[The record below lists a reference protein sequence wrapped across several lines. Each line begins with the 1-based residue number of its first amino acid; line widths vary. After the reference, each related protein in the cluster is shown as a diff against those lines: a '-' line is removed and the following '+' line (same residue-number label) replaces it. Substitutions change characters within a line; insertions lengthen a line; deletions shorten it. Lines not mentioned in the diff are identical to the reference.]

1 MAGRHA
7 AQASDLL
14 SKALRFI
21 RYLLRYKFG
30 VSAIA
35 AGIAVTVYT
44 RLLVPVFINII
55 TVDITSKA
63 SLGTILFYSLAIIG
77 VTAISGVGQFAY
89 SYLTQTTGNKVV
101 YDIRHDLF
109 TSIQSK
115 SFSFYDQNQVGD
127 LIARATG
134 DVEAVRRFVT
144 QSMGQ
149 LLFTIALMVGVVIEL
164 VSLNPLLL
172 LPGVGLMP
180 LVVLTGYLFD
190 RQQSPNWRQV
200 RDQYAV
206 MNTVLEENLTG
217 MRVVRAFT
225 REDYEMEKFDAINRK
240 YYNTNIAVA
249 KTRAFFIPLMPFL
262 IGLNIAVLFYFG
274 GLFVMRGQVSL
285 GDLVEAYS
293 ILVIITPN
301 ARFLGLTLS
310 QALNASWGLERIFT
324 TIDTTPDIR
333 DSPNAVEIKDAR
345 GEIAFED
352 VSFSYEKGKPL
363 LKDVNVAVHAGETI
377 AIVGKT
383 GSGKTTFANLIPRF
397 YDATSG
403 RVTIDGVDV
412 KEVKLQSLRRLVGT
426 VSQETFLFSRSIRDN
441 IAFGVRN
448 ASLEDIV
455 RCAKVAHADEF
466 IRSFPKGYDTI
477 VGERG
482 NTLSGG
488 QKQRIAIARALLF
501 NPRILIFDDSTSSVD
516 VETEYEI
523 QEAMRTMVANR
534 TTLLITQRLSTVRL
548 ADRIAVFDGGELV
561 EFGTH
566 DELIGKKGVYTS
578 IFEAQFASTSQTVR
592 SGA

>member
-1 MAGRHA
+1 M
-7 AQASDLL
+7 

-21 RYLLRYKFG
+21 RYLLRYKLG

-44 RLLVPVFINII
+44 RLLVPAFINII
-55 TVDITSKA
+55 TVDITSRA

-77 VTAISGVGQFAY
+77 VTAVSGVGQFVY
-89 SYLTQTTGNKVV
+89 SYLTQTTGNKMV

-149 LLFTIALMVGVVIEL
+149 LLFTIALMIGVVIEL

-180 LVVLTGYLFD
+180 IVALTGYLFD
-190 RQQSPNWRQV
+190 RQQSPNWKQV

-225 REDYEMEKFDAINRK
+225 REDYEMKKFDEINRK
-240 YYNTNIAVA
+240 YYNTNMAVA
-249 KTRAFFIPLMPFL
+249 KTRAYFIPLMPFL

-274 GLFVMRGQVSL
+274 GIFVMRGQVSL

-324 TIDTTPDIR
+324 TIDTTPEIR
-333 DSPNAVEIKDAR
+333 DSPDSIVMKDAR
-345 GEIAFED
+345 GEIAFEN
-352 VSFSYEKGKPL
+352 VSFSYEQGKPL
-363 LKDVNVAVHAGETI
+363 LKSVNVTIQAGETI

-403 RVTIDGVDV
+403 KVTIDGVDV
-412 KEVKLQSLRRLVGT
+412 KEIKLQSLRRLVGT
-426 VSQETFLFSRSIRDN
+426 VSQETFLFSRSVRDN
-441 IAFGVRN
+441 IAFGVRG
-448 ASLEDIV
+448 ASLDDIV

-466 IRSFPKGYDTI
+466 IRTFPKGYDTI

-482 NTLSGG
+482 STLSGG

-534 TTLLITQRLSTVRL
+534 TTLLITQRLSTIRL
-548 ADRIAVFDGGELV
+548 ADKIAVFDAGELV

-566 DELIGKKGVYTS
+566 DDLIGKRGVYTQ
-578 IFEAQFASTSQTVR
+578 IFEAQFASTSQTIR

>member
-1 MAGRHA
+1 
-7 AQASDLL
+7 L

-21 RYLLRYKFG
+21 RYLLRYKLG
-30 VSAIA
+30 VAAIA

-55 TVDITSKA
+55 TVDITSRA
-63 SLGTILFYSLAIIG
+63 SLGTILIYSLAIIG
-77 VTAISGVGQFAY
+77 VTAISGVGQFTY
-89 SYLTQTTGNKVV
+89 SYLTQTTGNKVI
-101 YDIRHDLF
+101 YDIRQDLF
-109 TSIQSK
+109 RSMQSK
-115 SFSFYDQNQVGD
+115 SFSFYDKNQVGD

-149 LLFTIALMVGVVIEL
+149 LLFTAALMVGVVIEL
-164 VSLNPLLL
+164 VELNPLLL
-172 LPGVGLMP
+172 LPGIGLMP

-190 RQQSPNWRQV
+190 RQQSPNWKQV

-206 MNTVLEENLTG
+206 MNTVIEENLTG

-225 REDYEMEKFDAINRK
+225 REDYEVKKFDAINRK
-240 YYNTNIAVA
+240 YYDTNIAVA
-249 KTRAFFIPLMPFL
+249 KTRAFFIPFMPLL

-274 GLFVMRGQVSL
+274 GIFVMRGLVSI

-310 QALNASWGLERIFT
+310 QALNASWGLDRIFT
-324 TIDTTPDIR
+324 TIDTASEIR
-333 DSPNAVEIKDAR
+333 DSPDAVEMRDVK
-345 GEIAFED
+345 GEIVFEN
-352 VSFSYEKGKPL
+352 VSFEYEKGKPL
-363 LKDVNVAVHAGETI
+363 LKDVSITIHAGETV

-383 GSGKTTFANLIPRF
+383 GSGKSTFVNLIPRF

-403 RVTIDGVDV
+403 SVMIEGVDV
-412 KEVKLQSLRRLVGT
+412 KKIKIQSLRRLIGI

-441 IAFGVRN
+441 IAFGMRN
-448 ASLEDIV
+448 ATVDDVV
-455 RCAKVAHADEF
+455 RAASVARADEF
-466 IRSFPKGYDTI
+466 IRSFPRGYDTV

-488 QKQRIAIARALLF
+488 QKQRVAIARALLF

-516 VETEYEI
+516 VETEHDI
-523 QEAMRTMVANR
+523 QEAMRTMLENR

-548 ADRIAVFDGGELV
+548 ADKIAVFDGGRLV
-561 EFGTH
+561 EFGTQ
-566 DELIGKKGVYTS
+566 DELIKKGGMFAE
-578 IFEAQFASTSQTVR
+578 IFGAQFASPRQTVR
-592 SGA
+592 KGD

>member
-1 MAGRHA
+1 M
-7 AQASDLL
+7 
-14 SKALRFI
+14 
-21 RYLLRYKFG
+21 
-30 VSAIA
+30 
-35 AGIAVTVYT
+35 YT
-44 RLLVPVFINII
+44 RLLVPAFINII
-55 TVDITSKA
+55 TVDITSRA
-63 SLGTILFYSLAIIG
+63 SLGTILLYSLGIIG
-77 VTAISGVGQFAY
+77 VTAISGVGQFTY
-89 SYLTQTTGNKVV
+89 SYLTQTTGNRVV

-144 QSMGQ
+144 QSMGA
-149 LLFTIALMVGVVIEL
+149 LLFTIALMAGVVIEL
-164 VSLNPLLL
+164 VRLNPLLL
-172 LPGVGLMP
+172 LPGIGLMP

-190 RQQSPNWRQV
+190 KQQSPNWKLV
-200 RDQYAV
+200 REQYGV
-206 MNTVLEENLTG
+206 MNTVIEENLTG
-217 MRVVRAFT
+217 MRVVRAFM
-225 REDYEMEKFDAINRK
+225 REDYEVRKFDAINKK
-240 YYNTNIAVA
+240 YYDTNIAVA
-249 KTRAFFIPLMPFL
+249 KTRAFFIPLMPLL
-262 IGLNIAVLFYFG
+262 IGLNIALLFYFG
-274 GLFVMRGQVSL
+274 GLFVMRGLVSI

-310 QALNASWGLERIFT
+310 QALNASWGLDRIFT
-324 TIDTTPDIR
+324 TIDTTSEIR
-333 DSPNAVEIKDAR
+333 DSPRAVEMKDAR
-345 GEIAFED
+345 GEIVMED
-352 VSFSYEKGKPL
+352 VSFAYEEGKSL
-363 LKDVNVAVHAGETI
+363 LKDVSITIHAGETI

-383 GSGKTTFANLIPRF
+383 GSGKSTFANLIPRF

-403 RVTIDGVDV
+403 RVMIDGVDV
-412 KEVKLQSLRRLVGT
+412 KDIKIQSLRRLIGV

-441 IAFGVRN
+441 IAFGMRS
-448 ASLEDIV
+448 AALEDVV

-466 IRSFPKGYDTI
+466 IMTLPKGYDTI

-488 QKQRIAIARALLF
+488 QERRVAIARALLF

-548 ADRIAVFDGGELV
+548 ADRIAVFDGGEMV
-561 EFGTH
+561 EFGSPRRADKEDGRGLRPDLRGAVH
-566 DELIGKKGVYTS
+566 LDKK
-578 IFEAQFASTSQTVR
+578 ASGHKG
-592 SGA
+592 GAA